1 MPITDP
7 RISRHILTD
16 EDESDEDE
24 YYKQLRMVGNQDY
37 QPTITIELNDNN
49 MVTSTNANASGTAN
63 KIKSIIILPPNLS
76 IIQTELIKLGLV
88 KSIGSISIEFLI
100 YIFMILQII
109 LLLLI
114 ERVEERRNSS

>member
-1 MPITDP
+1 
-7 RISRHILTD
+7 
-16 EDESDEDE
+16 
-24 YYKQLRMVGNQDY
+24 
-37 QPTITIELNDNN
+37 

-88 KSIGSISIEFLI
+88 KSIGSIIEFLI

-109 LLLLI
+109 LLLIEELEKNEKFKLKLNMGMAIQMIIIIILI
-114 ERVEERRNSS
+114 WIIIMVINCIGRLINEKFK

>member
-49 MVTSTNANASGTAN
+49 MVTSTNANASG
-63 KIKSIIILPPNLS
+63 KS
-76 IIQTELIKLGLV
+76 Q
-88 KSIGSISIEFLI
+88 
-100 YIFMILQII
+100 
-109 LLLLI
+109 
-114 ERVEERRNSS
+114 

>member
-1 MPITDP
+1 
-7 RISRHILTD
+7 
-16 EDESDEDE
+16 
-24 YYKQLRMVGNQDY
+24 
-37 QPTITIELNDNN
+37 

-88 KSIGSISIEFLI
+88 KSIDQLVLNFLI

-109 LLLLI
+109 LLLI
-114 ERVEERRNSS
+114 EELEKNEKFKLKLNMEWQ